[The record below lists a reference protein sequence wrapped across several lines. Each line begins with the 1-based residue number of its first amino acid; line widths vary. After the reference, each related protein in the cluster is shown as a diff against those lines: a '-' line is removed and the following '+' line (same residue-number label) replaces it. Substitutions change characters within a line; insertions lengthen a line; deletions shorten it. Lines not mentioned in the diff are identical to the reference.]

1 MILLAAFAVALLAA
15 AGTYLVLD
23 RRAFRV
29 VVGLALLTH
38 AANLTVLA
46 AGGWAPLAPIVRPA
60 VDSGEM
66 ADPLPHALVLTAIV
80 ISLAMSLYLL
90 AVFVATARRGGVEL
104 GAAPA
109 SDAGRAPEEVAAE
122 LGAGKAAGERG

>member
-1 MILLAAFAVALLAA
+1 MILVAALAVALLAA

-38 AANLTVLA
+38 AANLAVLA

-80 ISLAMSLYLL
+80 ISLAVTLYLL
-90 AVFVATARRGGVEL
+90 AVFVAAARRGGVEL

-109 SDAGRAPEEVAAE
+109 SDAGRVPEEVAAE
-122 LGAGKAAGERG
+122 LGGAAGGGER